1 MFKGIKDPVMIS
13 LCTVNMSVTVLTPCN
28 DVPAIK
34 LYSSY
39 LIIVTFQSLKYNHEK
54 LININYFIPGNCFQM

>member
-1 MFKGIKDPVMIS
+1 MFEGIKDPVMIS
-13 LCTVNMSVTVLTPCN
+13 LCTVNMSVAVLTPCN

-39 LIIVTFQSLKYNHEK
+39 LVIVTF
-54 LININYFIPGNCFQM
+54 